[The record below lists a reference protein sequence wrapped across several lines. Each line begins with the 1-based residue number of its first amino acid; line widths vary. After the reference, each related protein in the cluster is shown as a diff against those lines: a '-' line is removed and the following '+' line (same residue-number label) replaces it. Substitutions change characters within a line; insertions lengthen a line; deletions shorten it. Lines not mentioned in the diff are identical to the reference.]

1 MLTSEEVRVM
11 PRITVDI
18 DATASSTIRTS
29 EDGASGRLTSTG
41 WPVGHG
47 RIPDTLDADGSPL
60 DALVLMPEPAL
71 AGATVPAW
79 PLGVLHRLVNQA
91 VPAAPVLLCVAE
103 DPSFI
108 GLVDTGDLPRWHAE
122 GDAWAAVLARLQ
134 HLDAGEVTD
143 CGSRA
148 EAEHLISTAHH
159 AYERLTGCL
168 E

>member
-1 MLTSEEVRVM
+1 M

-29 EDGASGRLTSTG
+29 DDGASGRLTSTG

-47 RIPDTLDADGSPL
+47 RIPDTLDDAGLPL
-60 DALVLMPEPAL
+60 DALVLMAEPAL
-71 AGATVPAW
+71 AGTTVPAW
-79 PLGVLHRLVNQA
+79 PLGVLHRIGAQA
-91 VPAAPVLLCVAE
+91 VPVAPVLLCVAE

-108 GLVDTGDLPRWHAE
+108 GLVDTDDLPRWHAE
-122 GDAWAAVLARLQ
+122 GDAWAAVLARLRHQ
-134 HLDAGEVTD
+134 AVDQVTD

-148 EAEHLISTAHH
+148 EAEHLISDAHH

>member
-1 MLTSEEVRVM
+1 M

-18 DATASSTIRTS
+18 DATVSSTIRKS
-29 EDGASGRLTSTG
+29 DDGASGRLTSTG

-47 RIPDTLDADGSPL
+47 RIPDTLDTDGLPL
-60 DALVLMPEPAL
+60 GALVVMPEPAL

-79 PLGVLHRLVNQA
+79 PLGVLHRIGAESVS
-91 VPAAPVLLCVAE
+91 AAPVLLCVAE

-108 GLVDTGDLPRWHAE
+108 DLADTDDLPRWHAE

-134 HLDAGEVTD
+134 HQAVGKVTD
-143 CGSRA
+143 CGTRA
-148 EAEHLISTAHH
+148 EAEHLISDAHH

>member
-1 MLTSEEVRVM
+1 M

-29 EDGASGRLTSTG
+29 DDGASGRLTSTG

-47 RIPDTLDADGSPL
+47 RIPDTLDADGLPL

-71 AGATVPAW
+71 AGSTVPAW
-79 PLGVLHRLVNQA
+79 PLGVLHRTGA
-91 VPAAPVLLCVAE
+91 PAAPAAPTLLCVAE

-108 GLVDTGDLPRWHAE
+108 DLVDIDDLPRWHAE
-122 GDAWAAVLARLQ
+122 ADAWAAVLARLQ
-134 HLDAGEVTD
+134 RRPVGEVVA
-143 CGSRA
+143 CGSRT
-148 EAEHLISTAHH
+148 EAEHLISDAHH

>member
-1 MLTSEEVRVM
+1 M

-29 EDGASGRLTSTG
+29 DDGASGRLTSTG

-47 RIPDTLDADGSPL
+47 RVPDTLDDDGLPL

-71 AGATVPAW
+71 AGTTVPAW
-79 PLGVLHRLVNQA
+79 PLGVLHRIGAQSA
-91 VPAAPVLLCVAE
+91 PAAPVLLCVAE

-108 GLVDTGDLPRWHAE
+108 DLVDTDDLPRWHAE
-122 GDAWAAVLARLQ
+122 ADAWAAVLARLQ
-134 HLDAGEVTD
+134 RRAAGQVTY
-143 CGSRA
+143 CGTRT
-148 EAEHLISTAHH
+148 EAEHLVSDAHH

-168 E
+168 D

>member
-1 MLTSEEVRVM
+1 M

-18 DATASSTIRTS
+18 DATASSTIHKS
-29 EDGASGRLTSTG
+29 DDASRRLTSGG

-47 RIPDTLDADGSPL
+47 RVPDTIDTEGSPL

-79 PLGVLHRLVNQA
+79 PLGVLHRIRTESDPA
-91 VPAAPVLLCVAE
+91 VPVLLCVAE

-108 GLVDTGDLPRWHAE
+108 DLVDTDDLPRWHAE

-134 HLDAGEVTD
+134 HQAVGTVTD
-143 CGSRA
+143 CGTRA
-148 EAEHLISTAHH
+148 EAEHMLSDAHH

>member
-1 MLTSEEVRVM
+1 M

-29 EDGASGRLTSTG
+29 DDGASGRLTSTG

-47 RIPDTLDADGSPL
+47 RIPDTLDAEGLPL

-79 PLGVLHRLVNQA
+79 PLGVLHRIGAQA
-91 VPAAPVLLCVAE
+91 APAAPVLLCVAE

-108 GLVDTGDLPRWHAE
+108 DLVDTDDLPRWHAE
-122 GDAWAAVLARLQ
+122 GDAWASVLARLQ
-134 HLDAGEVTD
+134 RQAVGEVVG
-143 CGSRA
+143 CGTRA
-148 EAEHLISTAHH
+148 EAEHLISDAHH

>member
-1 MLTSEEVRVM
+1 M

-18 DATASSTIRTS
+18 DSTASSTIRKPG
-29 EDGASGRLTSTG
+29 DGASGCLSSGG

-47 RIPDTLDADGSPL
+47 RVSDTLDADGLAL

-79 PLGVLHRLVNQA
+79 PLGVLHRVGA
-91 VPAAPVLLCVAE
+91 EPAPVAPVLLCVAE

-108 GLVDTGDLPRWHAE
+108 DLVDTDDLPRWHAE

-134 HLDAGEVTD
+134 RQAASEVTD
-143 CGSRA
+143 CGTRA
-148 EAEHLISTAHH
+148 EAEHLISDAHH